1 VSLRSALEKIYTIID
16 EDDPA
21 KHASALRRI
30 LKGMRKSLRRGELD
44 DEMVDMV
51 EEYLD
56 NWLADDAIEED
67 IDSFIE
73 DTNDVYD
80 AFADEEEEED
90 DEEE

>member
-1 VSLRSALEKIYTIID
+1 VSLRSALEKIYAILD
-16 EDDPA
+16 ADDPA

-30 LKGMRKSLRRGELD
+30 LKGMKKSLQRGELD

-67 IDSFIE
+67 IDSFVE

-80 AFADEEEEED
+80 TFVDEEED
-90 DEEE
+90 DDDEEE